1 MTRDQMLEWCRK
13 LSIPAEDEDAIDRL
27 YYLVAVAI
35 KQEREACVNDV
46 NLERESWQRGRNDMA
61 VITCDYILQA
71 IKKRGMA

>member
-1 MTRDQMLEWCRK
+1 MTREEMLEWARK
-13 LSIPAEDEDAIDRL
+13 LNMGTPDDDFADRM

-46 NLERESWQRGRNDMA
+46 NLERESWARGRNDMA
-61 VITCDYILQA
+61 VIVCDYILQA